1 MREGEMKG
9 NIAGPDAKALR
20 LANELR
26 RRVDKKVGQLSER
39 SPETERAR
47 VAVLAVSRH
56 LQEVIAA
63 LETRRSA

>member
-1 MREGEMKG
+1 MKG
-9 NIAGPDAKALR
+9 NITGADAKALR

-26 RRVDKKVGQLSER
+26 RRVDKKVGQLRER

-47 VAVLAVSRH
+47 IAVLAVSRH
-56 LQEVIAA
+56 LQEVIAV

>member
-1 MREGEMKG
+1 MKG
-9 NIAGPDAKALR
+9 NIAGADAKALR

-26 RRVDKKVGQLSER
+26 RRVDKKVGQLRER

-47 VAVLAVSRH
+47 IAVLAVSRH

>member
-1 MREGEMKG
+1 MKG
-9 NIAGPDAKALR
+9 NIAGADAKALR

-26 RRVDKKVGQLSER
+26 RRVDKKVGQLRER

-47 VAVLAVSRH
+47 IAVFAVSRH

>member
-1 MREGEMKG
+1 MKG

-26 RRVDKKVGQLSER
+26 RRVDKKVGQLRER

-47 VAVLAVSRH
+47 IAVLAVSRH